1 MKGIILA
8 GGSGTRLLPL
18 TQTISKQILPVYDK
32 PVIYYPLATLM
43 IAGIRDILII
53 STPRDLPLIEGV
65 LGDGSQIGLKISY
78 RPQPKPEGI
87 AQAFVIGES
96 FINREKVCLILGDN
110 LFYGHELHEQLGRA
124 SNFTKGASVF
134 AYRVQDPERYG
145 VVQFNK
151 AGEAISIEEKPKAPK
166 SDWAVT
172 GLYFYDEH
180 VVEYTKNLK
189 PSARGEYEI
198 TDLNREYLNR
208 KQLKVEQMGRGVA
221 WLDMGTPD
229 SLLSSSIFVQTLEK
243 RQGLK
248 IACIEEIA
256 FRKGF
261 ITNSQLAN
269 LAEKYSKSE
278 YGAYLM
284 KILREADEQ

>member
-8 GGSGTRLLPL
+8 GGSGTRLYPL

-43 IAGIRDILII
+43 IAGIKEILII

-65 LGDGSQIGLKISY
+65 LGTGADLGLKLSY
-78 RPQPKPEGI
+78 QAQPKPEGI
-87 AQAFVIGES
+87 AQAFIIGES
-96 FINREKVCLILGDN
+96 FIGKDQVCLILGDN
-110 LFYGHELHEQLGRA
+110 LFYGHELHEQLAKVG
-124 SNFTKGASVF
+124 NIKKGAAVF
-134 AYRVQDPERYG
+134 AYRVQDPGRYG
-145 VVQFNK
+145 VVQFDKSNK
-151 AGEAISIEEKPKAPK
+151 AISIEEKPKVPK

-172 GLYFYDEH
+172 GLYFYDNR
-180 VVEYTKNLK
+180 VVELAKKLK

-198 TDLNREYLNR
+198 TDLNRAYLEMGE
-208 KQLKVEQMGRGVA
+208 LLVEKMGRGVA

-229 SLLSSSIFVQTLEK
+229 SLLSSSIFVQTLES

-261 ITNSQLAN
+261 INKSQLAG
-269 LAEKYSKSE
+269 LAEKYSKSD
-278 YGAYLM
+278 YGKYLL
-284 KILREADEQ
+284 KVLKEFEES